1 MEKVVLQ
8 ARRGSDRRVRATSGR
23 CSAENELEEALL
35 ELTVRN
41 DFGSPTVVYASWTHG
56 RGDGSS
62 QRKEHVANWSVNLTL
77 RS

>member
-8 ARRGSDRRVRATSGR
+8 ARQGSDRRVRATSGR

-35 ELTVRN
+35 KLTVRKN
-41 DFGSPTVVYASWTHG
+41 YSLAALYAWRMHTRQKWWELSM
-56 RGDGSS
+56 
-62 QRKEHVANWSVNLTL
+62 EHLVKWSVNLAL